1 MSCERQK
8 GRDPPPPVWRRTA
21 FLTCVDAAVLRV
33 GRHAAD
39 DHAPS
44 LHRLLVEA
52 LHQFVTFAV
61 DPRRPQGARVQLLTS
76 FDLQQRGGVGAEPEY
91 QESDWTN
98 QAEPEKAVR

>member
-1 MSCERQK
+1 M
-8 GRDPPPPVWRRTA
+8 WRRTA

-33 GRHAAD
+33 GRHATD

-76 FDLQQRGGVGAEPEY
+76 FDLQQREGGGGVGAEPEY